1 MYSDCLNAIDGAN
14 GLLDNVDVSLLG
26 VKDGESLVCRKCSAF
41 VKQCPRAYNWS
52 HIMWLILLRV
62 GLRVSSDTPFCKL
75 ETLLIIFGPSL
86 GKKKFS
92 T

>member
-41 VKQCPRAYNWS
+41 VKQCPRAYNWITHNVANLVTS
-52 HIMWLILLRV
+52 R
-62 GLRVSSDTPFCKL
+62 SSGVL
-75 ETLLIIFGPSL
+75 
-86 GKKKFS
+86 
-92 T
+92 